1 MSRRFAA
8 ALAAAAALALAPAF
22 AADRMLGPELAT
34 RIGAGGFE
42 FRGFGRTTSG
52 FENMIWRFSPD
63 GKVTGEAAMSGRLIS
78 GGMAETFGMK
88 NAGTW
93 RRQGESLCIQWDAG
107 NRRFSGR
114 LIDNRY
120 FGGRLIDNR
129 RFGGRL
135 IDNGDRINRNFGRL
149 GRGRQRHRQ
158 RLAGGR
164 HRHDATRFGIFDE
177 ILKPLVRLAVGIV
190 VIALVEVVQQFL
202 HLALDAGEDGRF
214 VVGLQRLDRLGQQ
227 RKDVGPFGRRLI
239 GVRLG
244 SRLRCGRFC
253 LGRCGN

>member
-22 AADRMLGPELAT
+22 AADRMLAPELAS

-63 GKVTGEAAMSGRLIS
+63 GKVTGEAAMSGRLVS

-107 NRRFSGR
+107 NRRFSGC
-114 LIDNRY
+114 Y
-120 FGGRLIDNR
+120 
-129 RFGGRL
+129 
-135 IDNGDRINRNFGRL
+135 
-149 GRGRQRHRQ
+149 
-158 RLAGGR
+158 
-164 HRHDATRFGIFDE
+164 
-177 ILKPLVRLAVGIV
+177 V
-190 VIALVEVVQQFL
+190 VLSGAKGTVY
-202 HLALDAGEDGRF
+202 
-214 VVGLQRLDRLGQQ
+214 
-227 RKDVGPFGRRLI
+227 LI
-239 GVRLG
+239 GPQMLEGKIYRG
-244 SRLRCGRFC
+244 SEPGPAAR
-253 LGRCGN
+253 